1 MHSWILH
8 LLFPPRCTLC
18 RGFLRSNETD
28 FCHRC
33 RLDAP
38 EFIKSKRNIPF
49 VAQWTAIWYYKDDV
63 RGSIHRFKFRNAR
76 RYADPYGRMLASRI
90 LRDRLDDVD
99 LISWVPVS
107 RLRKFFRGYDQGQ
120 LLAIALGN
128 ELHRAP
134 VQVLYKKRHTKPQS
148 SIFGAPQRRA
158 NILGAY
164 RICCP
169 EQIQGKRILLL
180 DDVITTG
187 ATCSECARMLM
198 TAGAKEV
205 LCAAVS
211 AASHDKKQTV

>member
-1 MHSWILH
+1 MLSWILH

-18 RGFLRSNETD
+18 RDFLASNETD

-76 RYADPYGRMLASRI
+76 RYAEPYGRMLASRI
-90 LRDRLDDVD
+90 LRDRLDEVD

-107 RLRKFFRGYDQGQ
+107 QLRRFLRGYDQGQ
-120 LLAIALGN
+120 LLAVALGN

-134 VQVLYKKRHTKPQS
+134 QQVLYKKRHTKPQS
-148 SIFGAPQRRA
+148 SISGAPQRRA

-169 EQIQGKRILLL
+169 EQIRGKRILLL
-180 DDVITTG
+180 DDVVTTG
-187 ATCSECARMLM
+187 STASECAKTLM

-205 LCAAVS
+205 YFAAV
-211 AASHDKKQTV
+211 AAAHQDKK